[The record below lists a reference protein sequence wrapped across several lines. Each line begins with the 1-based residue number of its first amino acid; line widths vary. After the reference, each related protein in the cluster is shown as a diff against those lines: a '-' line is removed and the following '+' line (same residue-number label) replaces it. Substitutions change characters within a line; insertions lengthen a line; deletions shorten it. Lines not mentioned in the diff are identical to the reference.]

1 MNTLKNN
8 GQRYKNIR
16 CANFFF
22 IFFTRAKIA
31 PPLVINHT
39 PWVQSSAFRKNPGG
53 ENLAFLSR

>member
-16 CANFFF
+16 CANFFLF
-22 IFFTRAKIA
+22 FFTQGQIA
-31 PPLVINHT
+31 PPLVIYHA
-39 PWVQSSAFRKNPGG
+39 PWVQISAFRKNPGG